1 MKPSKCLGTHFYCDT
16 IQCNSTALCLRLIT
30 NTSMTSVGTSVY
42 IPIHFKLFTRTNDR
56 DMRSIAF
63 NLALDISLP
72 SRYQILTPP
81 FSEHQI
87 FRTSRHPP
95 THSLSL
101 LLLNLPP
108 LTPSPQYNIHST
120 IHSTSQPITKPK
132 ISFLFHRKEKGK
144 KAKTS
149 KSDHFQPQSKFT

>member
-1 MKPSKCLGTHFYCDT
+1 
-16 IQCNSTALCLRLIT
+16 LCLRLIT
-30 NTSMTSVGTSVY
+30 NTSITSIGTSIY
-42 IPIHFKLFTRTNDR
+42 IPIHFELFTRIDDR

-81 FSEHQI
+81 FSEHPI
-87 FRTSRHPP
+87 CRISCHPP
-95 THSLSL
+95 AHSLSL
-101 LLLNLPP
+101 QLLTLPP

-132 ISFLFHRKEKGK
+132 ISFLLPEKKERKQKLKIRPPSNSNQISHDQAFH
-144 KAKTS
+144 TS
-149 KSDHFQPQSKFT
+149 QD